1 MRELEV
7 ENQTEERTTE
17 LLHTRGI
24 KKIYGPT
31 VANNDVEIFIRRGEV
46 VGLIGANGAGKST
59 LMRVLAGVTEP
70 DEGTMKV
77 SGTDID
83 WKSYNP
89 TQASRMGIR
98 VVYQELS
105 LCTNLTVYE
114 NFYVEQAQRFRRVR
128 KWRRLARKIARE
140 SLDAVF
146 PENTIDEN
154 TRLSTLT
161 IAQQQ
166 MIEIARATSDLN
178 LKILIFDEPTSSL
191 GAAQANQLIDYIKRR
206 QKEGISFIFISHR
219 LTEIITL
226 ADRIFVMQNGLMRW
240 NGTVRETNENDLVQK
255 MSESAEVKKS
265 SRTEME
271 APVAPPEI
279 SDEPRADPERI
290 RPEGP
295 SLEIK
300 DLSTDDLESI
310 SLSVRGGEIL
320 GIAGLEGSGQR
331 ELLRTIFK
339 PDSSA
344 SHAMTQTGKIA
355 YVTGDRKKE
364 GIFGLWSIAKNIAMT
379 KIAQYRMVRPIKSD
393 EGKRGIDEW
402 YDRLKIVSDST
413 SAPITSLSGGN
424 QQKVLIARAMMADA
438 DIILLDDPT
447 RGVDIGTKKQLYELF
462 REAAQSGK
470 MIIWYSTEDEELTIC
485 DRVVVLRYGKIMK
498 ELDHSEATKENI
510 INASFSGEKRAKK
523 KEEEIQQ
530 DLTTLKKVQFSLSG
544 IAIPLGAMLLI
555 YILSG
560 TLTPAVFSRFGVELL
575 IGGSIPLVLATL
587 AQMYVIGLSMVDL
600 GIGAYM
606 GLVNV
611 LSATLLRTNPLLGTG
626 SLILGLGFYALM
638 GFLIYSRQIPAIV
651 VTLGASFVW
660 TGVAYS
666 IQNIPGGAA
675 PEWLVKAYNLDIPII
690 PEVVLIVIAAGVIA
704 YVVYRSKYG
713 TVLRGFGNNPVS
725 MKRSGWSPAI
735 AFSMG
740 FLIAG
745 VFGLLGGLSVTAVTT
760 ASDANAT
767 LSYTLLTVA
776 AVVMGGGELTG
787 GIVSPVGA
795 IFGAI
800 TLSLIGSLLGFLN
813 LSSNYVAAVQG
824 GILILVLALRLL
836 RRGK

>member
-1 MRELEV
+1 MKDEAMRELE
-7 ENQTEERTTE
+7 TETRDRETTTE

-31 VANNDVEIFIRRGEV
+31 VANNDVEIFIHRGEV

-59 LMRVLAGVTEP
+59 LMRVLAGVTDP
-70 DEGTMKV
+70 DEGTMTV
-77 SGTDID
+77 SDTDIV
-83 WKSYNP
+83 WRTYNP

-114 NFYVEQAQRFRRVR
+114 NFYVEQAQRFKGVR
-128 KWRRLARKIARE
+128 KWRSLAKRIARE
-140 SLDAVF
+140 NLDAIF
-146 PENTIDEN
+146 PGNSIDIN
-154 TRLSTLT
+154 TRLSNLT

-166 MIEIARATSDLN
+166 MVEIARAVSDLN
-178 LKILIFDEPTSSL
+178 LKILILDEPTSSL
-191 GAAQANQLIDYIKRR
+191 GAEQTNQLIDYIKRR
-206 QKEGISFIFISHR
+206 QKDGISFIFISHR
-219 LTEIITL
+219 LTEVITL
-226 ADRIFVMQNGLMRW
+226 ADRIFVMQNGMMRW
-240 NGTVRETNENDLVQK
+240 NGTVGETDENDLVGK
-255 MSESAEVKKS
+255 MSEGAGDEKS
-265 SRTEME
+265 PRTGQEPTRAVSPEERSGTKE
-271 APVAPPEI
+271 AGGPVIEI
-279 SDEPRADPERI
+279 E
-290 RPEGP
+290 
-295 SLEIK
+295 
-300 DLSTDDLESI
+300 DLSTDELDSI
-310 SLSVRGGEIL
+310 NLSVGGGEIL

-339 PDSSA
+339 PDSAA
-344 SHAMTQTGKIA
+344 SHAIKRSGNIA

-402 YDRLKIVSDST
+402 YERLKIVSDGT

-462 REAAQSGK
+462 REAARSGK

-485 DRVVVLRYGKIMK
+485 DRVVVLRYGRIMR
-498 ELDHSEATKENI
+498 ELDHTEATKENI

-523 KEEEIQQ
+523 KEEDVQQ
-530 DLTTLKKVQFSLSG
+530 DLTALKKVQYSLSG

-560 TLTPAVFSRFGVELL
+560 ILTPSVFSRFGVELL

-611 LSATLLRTNPLLGTG
+611 LSATLLRTNPLLGTL
-626 SLILGLGFYALM
+626 SLLIGLGFYALM

-675 PEWLVKAYNLDIPII
+675 PEWLVKAYNVNIPII
-690 PEVVLIVIAAGVIA
+690 PEVVLIVIAAGVLA

-713 TVLRGFGNNPVS
+713 TVLRGFGNNPMS
-725 MKRSGWSPAI
+725 MQRSGWSPAI

-745 VFGLLGGLSVTAVTT
+745 VFGLMGGLSVTAITT

>member
-1 MRELEV
+1 MRELEA
-7 ENQTEERTTE
+7 ENRDRETTTE
-17 LLHTRGI
+17 LLHTRCI

-31 VANNDVEIFIRRGEV
+31 VANNDVEIFIHRGEV

-59 LMRVLAGVTEP
+59 LMRILAGVTEP
-70 DEGTMKV
+70 DEGTMTV
-77 SGTDID
+77 SDTDID
-83 WKSYNP
+83 WRTYNP

-128 KWRRLARKIARE
+128 KWRSLAKKIARE

-146 PENTIDEN
+146 PGNTIDIN
-154 TRLSTLT
+154 TRLSNLT

-166 MIEIARATSDLN
+166 MVEIARAVSDLN
-178 LKILIFDEPTSSL
+178 LKILILDEPTSSL
-191 GAAQANQLIDYIKRR
+191 GAEQTNQLIDYIKDR
-206 QKEGISFIFISHR
+206 QKDGISFIFISHR
-219 LTEIITL
+219 LTEVITL
-226 ADRIFVMQNGLMRW
+226 ADRIFVMQNGMMRW
-240 NGTVRETNENDLVQK
+240 NGKVQETNENDLVGK
-255 MSESAEVKKS
+255 MSEGTGDEKTGKS
-265 SRTEME
+265 GREESGS
-271 APVAPPEI
+271 VPE
-279 SDEPRADPERI
+279 ST
-290 RPEGP
+290 EGP
-295 SLEIK
+295 HIEIE
-300 DLSTDDLESI
+300 DLSTDELESI
-310 SLSVRGGEIL
+310 SLKVGGGEIL

-331 ELLRTIFK
+331 ELLRTVFK

-344 SHAMTQTGKIA
+344 SHSISRTGKIA

-379 KIAQYRMVRPIKSD
+379 KVAQYRMVRPLKSD
-393 EGKRGIDEW
+393 EGKNGIDYW
-402 YDRLKIVSDST
+402 YERLKIVSDGT

-447 RGVDIGTKKQLYELF
+447 KGVDIGTKKQLYGLF
-462 REAAQSGK
+462 REAARAGK
-470 MIIWYSTEDEELTIC
+470 MIIWYSTEDEELTNC
-485 DRVVVLRYGKIMK
+485 DRVLVLRYGKIMK

-523 KEEEIQQ
+523 KEEETQQ
-530 DLTTLKKVQFSLSG
+530 DLTALKKVQFSLSG

-560 TLTPAVFSRFGVELL
+560 ILTPAVFSRFGVELL
-575 IGGSIPLVLATL
+575 IGGAIPLVLATL

-611 LSATLLRTNPLLGTG
+611 LSATLLRTNPLLGTL
-626 SLILGLGFYALM
+626 SLVLGLGFYALM

-675 PEWLVKAYNLDIPII
+675 PEWLVKAYNLDIPLI
-690 PEVVLIVIAAGVIA
+690 PEVVLIVIAAGIIA

-713 TVLRGFGNNPVS
+713 TVLRGFGNNPMS
-725 MKRSGWSPAI
+725 MQRSGWSPAI

-740 FLIAG
+740 FFIAG